1 MSIIRKLALLL
12 TVLSLMPQLTLAQGG
27 QFTPYAWDEADLALL
42 YPSDFDAPQASTEAE
57 TGRLSLQIEHGA
69 ANKALLL
76 RVLPGSVADA
86 DLRAE
91 LDSALAAL
99 DLLPVNYTAATLFG
113 ARADSAS
120 GVSADR
126 ALIGEARIGRLPD
139 QRVFAI
145 VGRAPAN
152 QQEVL
157 SDTLQTVIDSVVFSA
172 DSAPTVPAYT
182 LMWRFPNPAEP
193 ASAVTIT
200 RLVGLAYAPNNRV
213 YALDAEQGV
222 IVLNAETG
230 ALIDS
235 ISFDNPAQPRAIAAD
250 DAGTVYVADATC
262 QCIRT
267 LDAGGA
273 WRDPIGTFSGGAP
286 YGVAVAADGT
296 VYATDKSPD
305 GYEVHVYRE
314 GALTVAPLSFNS
326 VAAPLLTA
334 DSSGQGVVLEW
345 LTSLIDSSVSGAV
358 SVISGNSA
366 GLRYW
371 LEPFVPEDVFAI
383 AGDNTGRLLLATAG
397 QGILAADP
405 LGRLVERITVD
416 LPARALAGG
425 PDGVIYLIDSAGAV
439 SAWSNTLAPTQR
451 GERQLRLGVPV
462 QGTLSETLPLH
473 TWTYAATAGE
483 QVTLTAV
490 DLSRNAENDLRLDMG
505 LRLIAPDGSEV
516 AANDDDLS
524 GALYGIYDAQIADVV
539 LAQSGIYTIQVE
551 QVQGTGTYTLGI
563 SGSQWFDLH
572 EQGVTRIEGHISDIY
587 PTERWMFRG
596 TAGDSLT
603 FTMLATSGDLDP
615 LLELLDPVGQR
626 MAFNDDTNDPD
637 LGVNAQIAGVLLPE
651 DGVYVLEASRYEGT
665 GRYEIVI
672 VTTR

>member
-1 MSIIRKLALLL
+1 MIRKLALLL
-12 TVLSLMPQLTLAQGG
+12 TALAFMPQLTLAQGG
-27 QFTPYAWDEADLALL
+27 QFTPYAWDEADLAML
-42 YPSDFDAPQASTEAE
+42 YPSEFDAPHASTEAE
-57 TGRLSLQIEHGA
+57 TGRLSLQIEHEA
-69 ANKALLL
+69 ANRALLL

-91 LDSALAAL
+91 LDSVLAEL
-99 DLLPVNYTAATLFG
+99 DLLPLNYAAAALFG

-126 ALIGEARIGRLPD
+126 AAVGEARIGRLPD

-172 DSAPTVPAYT
+172 NSAPTVPAYT

-193 ASAVTIT
+193 SSAVTIT

-230 ALIDS
+230 AVIDS
-235 ISFDNPAQPRAIAAD
+235 VPFDNPAQPRAVAAD

-314 GALTVAPLSFNS
+314 GALTIAPLSFNS
-326 VAAPLLTA
+326 VAAPLLTV

-397 QGILAADP
+397 GWLVTDGP
-405 LGRLVERITVD
+405 LGDRRVASGPASLPIGGPFALTDPRGPAVAEADFRGGPVAIFFGFTPCPAVCPTTLGDMTALIEALGSDADRLHWLIISVDWERDT
-416 LPARALAGG
+416 PEALAG
-425 PDGVIYLIDSAGAV
+425 YLEAFDPRIVG
-439 SAWSNTLAPTQR
+439 
-451 GERQLRLGVPV
+451 
-462 QGTLSETLPLH
+462 LS
-473 TWTYAATAGE
+473 
-483 QVTLTAV
+483 
-490 DLSRNAENDLRLDMG
+490 
-505 LRLIAPDGSEV
+505 GSEV
-516 AANDDDLS
+516 QVAAAARAFRVYYRRIPLEGGGYTMDHSASVFLLDAEGRFAGTIDS
-524 GALYGIYDAQIADVV
+524 KESRDVALEK
-539 LAQSGIYTIQVE
+539 L
-551 QVQGTGTYTLGI
+551 
-563 SGSQWFDLH
+563 
-572 EQGVTRIEGHISDIY
+572 R
-587 PTERWMFRG
+587 
-596 TAGDSLT
+596 
-603 FTMLATSGDLDP
+603 MLAGRDRSSG
-615 LLELLDPVGQR
+615 
-626 MAFNDDTNDPD
+626 
-637 LGVNAQIAGVLLPE
+637 
-651 DGVYVLEASRYEGT
+651 
-665 GRYEIVI
+665 
-672 VTTR
+672 